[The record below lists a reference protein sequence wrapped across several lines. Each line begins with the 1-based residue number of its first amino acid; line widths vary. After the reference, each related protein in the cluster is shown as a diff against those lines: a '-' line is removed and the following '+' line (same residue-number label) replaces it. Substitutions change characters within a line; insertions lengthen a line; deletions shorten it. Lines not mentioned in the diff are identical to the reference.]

1 MRQEGHELKFSL
13 GYISKFHLKGKK
25 RKPGWHSY
33 GSSEVPRATVSKLE
47 AQEAKG
53 VSVTLNAVQFKT
65 QQILS
70 VWLESE
76 GREKLMSI

>member
-25 RKPGWHSY
+25 ENLDGNS
-33 GSSEVPRATVSKLE
+33 SSEVPRATVSKLE

-53 VSVTLNAVQFKT
+53 VSVTLNAVRFKT